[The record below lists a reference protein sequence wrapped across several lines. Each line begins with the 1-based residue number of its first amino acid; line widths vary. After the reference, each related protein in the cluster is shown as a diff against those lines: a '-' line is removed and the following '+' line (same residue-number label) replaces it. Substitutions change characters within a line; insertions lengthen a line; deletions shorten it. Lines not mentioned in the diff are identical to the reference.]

1 MFPSLVPRKRW
12 KVERRNVRVD
22 DIVVVQD
29 PNAIRGNW
37 ITGRIV
43 KVYPGND
50 GRIRNVKV
58 KTATSSYERPI
69 TKIAVLYPAE
79 GYED

>member
-1 MFPSLVPRKRW
+1 ME
-12 KVERRNVRVD
+12 VERRNVRVD

-37 ITGRIV
+37 VTGRIV

-58 KTATSSYERPI
+58 KTATSSYI
-69 TKIAVLYPAE
+69 LFNIKNTICGASCSL
-79 GYED
+79 